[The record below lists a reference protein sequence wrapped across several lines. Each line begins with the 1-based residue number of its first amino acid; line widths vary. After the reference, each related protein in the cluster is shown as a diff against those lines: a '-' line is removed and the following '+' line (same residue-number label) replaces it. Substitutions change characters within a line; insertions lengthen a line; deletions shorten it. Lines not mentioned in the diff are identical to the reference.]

1 MIRALEQRLEE
12 TERRFQNMADASPV
26 LLWMSGP
33 DGLCT
38 FFNQTWLNFTG
49 RTLEQEWGVGWAE
62 GVHFEDFQRCMDTY
76 ADAFNRRQ
84 VFEMEYRLRRHD
96 GVYRWVV
103 DRGNPRYAPDGTF
116 AGYIGSCADITDRKQ
131 LELELRQAVR
141 ARDEFL
147 SIASHELRTPLTALK
162 LRAQQM
168 VQSVSRFLD
177 PAQPSTKRLQQEAA
191 HSMSQVQRLV
201 DMVDLLLDA
210 SRIAEGALRLEP
222 HEVEA
227 GALVSAVAERMAEPA
242 ASAGSVLRVERGA
255 PAGGYWDSFR
265 IEQVVTNLIAN
276 AIKFGAGKPIEVS
289 VGGGGGRVR
298 IAVRDQ
304 GPGISPQDQSR
315 LFQRFA
321 RFGSHNYGGFGLG
334 LWIARTIVEAH
345 GGAISVESCP
355 GSGARFTVELPARA

>member
-1 MIRALEQRLEE
+1 MIRALEQRLQE
-12 TERRFQNMADASPV
+12 TEQRFQNMADASPV

-38 FFNQTWLNFTG
+38 FFNQTWLDFTG

-76 ADAFNRRQ
+76 TDAFNQRQ
-84 VFEMEYRLRRHD
+84 MFEMEYRLRRHD

-116 AGYIGSCADITDRKQ
+116 AGYIGSCADITDRKD

-168 VQSVSRFLD
+168 VGSVNRLLD
-177 PAQPSTKRLQQEAA
+177 PALPATQRLQQEAA
-191 HSMSQVQRLV
+191 ISLAQVQRLT

-210 SRIAEGALRLEP
+210 SRIAEGALRLERR
-222 HEVEA
+222 EVEA
-227 GALVSAVAERMAEPA
+227 GALVAAVADRMKECA
-242 ASAGSVLRVERGA
+242 ASARSVLRIERGA
-255 PAGGYWDSFR
+255 AADGYWDSFR

-276 AIKFGAGKPIEVS
+276 AMKFGAGKPIDVS
-289 VGGGGGRVR
+289 VGRAGTVAR
-298 IAVRDQ
+298 ITVCDQ
-304 GPGISPQDQSR
+304 GPGISAQDQGR

-345 GGAISVESCP
+345 GGAISVESRP
-355 GSGARFTVELPARA
+355 GAGARFTVELPARS